1 MGRIS
6 SINGSSPSPKLGYQE
21 DRVERVSQAFFE
33 KSQRNHVKESKK
45 IRKKSKIWEI
55 SYLSKFIHQSMDER
69 HKRLQFLY
77 KRISDD
83 ISTVSVNSRNTPF
96 LEGKVTIFSN
106 PSPRFN
112 VDVK

>member
-1 MGRIS
+1 M
-6 SINGSSPSPKLGYQE
+6 
-21 DRVERVSQAFFE
+21 
-33 KSQRNHVKESKK
+33 KESKK
-45 IRKKSKIWEI
+45 IRKKSKIREI
-55 SYLSKFIHQSMDER
+55 SYLSKFSHQSMDER

-83 ISTVSVNSRNTPF
+83 ISKVYVNSRNTRF